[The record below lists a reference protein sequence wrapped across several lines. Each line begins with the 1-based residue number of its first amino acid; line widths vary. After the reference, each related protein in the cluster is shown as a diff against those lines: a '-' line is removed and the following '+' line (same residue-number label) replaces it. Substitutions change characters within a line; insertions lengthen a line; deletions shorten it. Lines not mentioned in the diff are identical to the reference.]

1 MPYNIPLLLLP
12 LLGGFVFIRNWYRTR
27 WHTKRAEK
35 DRLLFHASLAG
46 LACLALATVIAS
58 IPPFIP
64 CVSKWI
70 CLPTW
75 WGWLKIPGDYAGT
88 ATLSF
93 LIGAILWKPW
103 NYVQDKRCKGKS
115 DEIEAAR
122 IIRDYGGPL
131 EQTLYRSIEQ
141 EKLVMLTL
149 TNGKVYIGG
158 IAETFIPDDKIVFIY
173 PTRSG
178 YRDSST
184 QRLELT
190 TPYDLV
196 YKSIA
201 RDKPETYREILADFR
216 VAIPIEFVLSASLY
230 LPEIH
235 SKYFPHKVDTCPD
248 PLPFD

>member
-12 LLGGFVFIRNWYRTR
+12 LLGGFVFIRNWYLTR

-35 DRLLFHASLAG
+35 ERLLFHASLAG
-46 LACLALATVIAS
+46 LGCLALATIIAS
-58 IPPFIP
+58 VPPFIP
-64 CVSKWI
+64 CICDWL

-75 WGWLKIPGDYAGT
+75 WSWLHVPWEYAGT
-88 ATLSF
+88 AILSF
-93 LIGAILWKPW
+93 LIGATLWKPLNW
-103 NYVQDKRCKGKS
+103 FEDFRCKGKAK
-115 DEIEAAR
+115 EIEAAR

-149 TNGKVYIGG
+149 TNGKVYIGRV
-158 IAETFIPDDKIVFIY
+158 AETFVPDDRIILIY

-178 YRDSST
+178 YRDPNT
-184 QRLELT
+184 QTLELT
-190 TPYDLV
+190 TPYDV
-196 YKSIA
+196 AYKSIA
-201 RDKPETYREILADFR
+201 RDQPTTYREILADFR

-235 SKYFPHKVDTCPD
+235 AKYFPRRIQENS
-248 PLPFD
+248 PLEMD